1 MCHTYKL
8 ILSSLIPVTSIDSFL
23 SQSMCFNKNNP
34 SSPHL
39 LQPPMMTSDI
49 QLSWSLQLQSPFS
62 RPLCFPRSP
71 RGEHQGL
78 RGGSDS
84 VASRVTGTAWSVS
97 LGPGILGG
105 RTQDA
110 GHRVRVRAGSEAP
123 PVRERWAQSKA
134 PGTRRGCRALLP
146 RSSAPYTQLLH
157 TCPHGIAQPLTGTH
171 LPRSIVTKS
180 DLPLCDVSKSNATTL
195 NTIHSLS

>member
-34 SSPHL
+34 SSPHLL

-84 VASRVTGTAWSVS
+84 VAPRVTGTAWSVS

-123 PVRERWAQSKA
+123 PVRERWPRAKFQGPGGGAGLCCPGAA
-134 PGTRRGCRALLP
+134 PPTP
-146 RSSAPYTQLLH
+146 SPS
-157 TCPHGIAQPLTGTH
+157 
-171 LPRSIVTKS
+171 
-180 DLPLCDVSKSNATTL
+180 TL
-195 NTIHSLS
+195 AHMA

>member
-1 MCHTYKL
+1 MLYSCPSLTLSVCFSTFPRLVLPSFSKSFCFTLSVFNEWYSFYLGICSTFWQNILFPVVHFKIILVRHLMCHTYKL
-8 ILSSLIPVTSIDSFL
+8 ILSSLIPVISIDSFL

-84 VASRVTGTAWSVS
+84 VAPRVTGTA
-97 LGPGILGG
+97 
-105 RTQDA
+105 
-110 GHRVRVRAGSEAP
+110 
-123 PVRERWAQSKA
+123 
-134 PGTRRGCRALLP
+134 
-146 RSSAPYTQLLH
+146 
-157 TCPHGIAQPLTGTH
+157 
-171 LPRSIVTKS
+171 
-180 DLPLCDVSKSNATTL
+180 
-195 NTIHSLS
+195 

>member
-23 SQSMCFNKNNP
+23 SQSVCFNKNNP

-39 LQPPMMTSDI
+39 LLQTPVMTSDI
-49 QLSWSLQLQSPFS
+49 QLSWSSRPPSPFS

-84 VASRVTGTAWSVS
+84 VAPRVTGTAWSVS
-97 LGPGILGG
+97 LGPRILGG

-110 GHRVRVRAGSEAP
+110 GHRVSVRAGNEAP
-123 PVRERWAQSKA
+123 PVRERWCPEQSSGDRERVPGSAA
-134 PGTRRGCRALLP
+134 PGSAAPPTPSPSAL
-146 RSSAPYTQLLH
+146 AH
-157 TCPHGIAQPLTGTH
+157 TAQ
-171 LPRSIVTKS
+171 
-180 DLPLCDVSKSNATTL
+180 
-195 NTIHSLS
+195 HSL

>member
-34 SSPHL
+34 SSPHLL

-84 VASRVTGTAWSVS
+84 VAPRVWHCLECVTGSRDLRGKNSGCRPPCESQSWKWSTPS
-97 LGPGILGG
+97 E
-105 RTQDA
+105 
-110 GHRVRVRAGSEAP
+110 RAL
-123 PVRERWAQSKA
+123 AQSKV
-134 PGTRRGCRALLP
+134 PGTGRGCRALLP
-146 RSSAPYTQLLH
+146 WSSAPYTQPLH

-195 NTIHSLS
+195 NVIHSLS